1 MHPTGGV
8 TIYPNAWAYVYGSVV
23 DDSLVAH
30 QHRQHRHADCR
41 ASDIMESLHVGE
53 CFRLLQLGLQ
63 PAAFQ
68 PPSLMGGG

>member
-30 QHRQHRHADCR
+30 QHRQHRHADQR
-41 ASDIMESLHVGE
+41 QHERGGDARWPGSPRLATLPASEHT
-53 CFRLLQLGLQ
+53 RT
-63 PAAFQ
+63 
-68 PPSLMGGG
+68 